1 MTTPKRSALA
11 GWRDATLFLTGLC
24 LIIYEAVVHT
34 GPERWG
40 LLMLY
45 AGMVGSPVFL
55 SLDERRQ
62 ASSGRPPIPPTPQD
76 AAPED
81 V

>member
-1 MTTPKRSALA
+1 MTGPKRPSLA
-11 GWRDATLFLTGLC
+11 GWRDATLFLTGLA
-24 LIIYEAVVHT
+24 LIIYEAVFHD

-55 SLDERRQ
+55 SLDEKRQ
-62 ASSGRPPIPPTPQD
+62 ASGRPPIPPTAEP
-76 AAPED
+76 APED
-81 V
+81 VT